1 MNLLFVISQEHG
13 ADLLLPLSNACIRRK
28 CQYSCFFTGAGV
40 KTLEDA
46 QIKQNLNII
55 ENSVAC
61 HHSWDR
67 YFPNTPSIAI
77 MGSQT
82 NLSEMIANHD
92 KVVSI

>member
-1 MNLLFVISQEHG
+1 MNLLFIISQEHG
-13 ADLLLPLSNACIRRK
+13 ADLLLPLSDACIRK
-28 CQYSCFFTGAGV
+28 KYQYSCFFTGAGV
-40 KTLEDA
+40 KTLEYA
-46 QIKQNLNII
+46 KIKKNPNII

-67 YFPNTPSIAI
+67 YLPNIASIAT

>member
-1 MNLLFVISQEHG
+1 MNLLFIISQEHG
-13 ADLLLPLSNACIRRK
+13 ADLLLPLSDACTRQK
-28 CQYSCFFTGAGV
+28 KQYSCFFTGAGV
-40 KTLEDA
+40 KVLENEK
-46 QIKQNLNII
+46 IKQNLTIV

-67 YFPNTPSIAI
+67 YHPNTTSAAT